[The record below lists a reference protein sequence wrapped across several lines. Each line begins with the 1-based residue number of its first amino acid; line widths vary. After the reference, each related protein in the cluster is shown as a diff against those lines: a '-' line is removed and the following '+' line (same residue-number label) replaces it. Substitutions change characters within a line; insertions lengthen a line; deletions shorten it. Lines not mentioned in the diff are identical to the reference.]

1 MLLSCF
7 LQGVLLGLGL
17 ILPLGP
23 QNVFILSQGMAQQRL
38 LNIVVAVLVAS
49 LADTTLILLAVGG
62 VSVILLENI
71 VLKYAMLTGGI
82 VFLSHLAIKA
92 WSKQPVVDLQG
103 HAQVSV
109 MKIIGS
115 TLAISWLN
123 PYALIDSF
131 FTIGSASIVFNETEK
146 LSFVLG
152 CIGASWIW
160 FILLGFAGIR
170 LSEITLLRKYEGK
183 FSAIIMVA
191 CIVLLIRGLFQ
202 PQ

>member
-23 QNVFILSQGMAQQRL
+23 QNVFILSQGMAKQGL

-62 VSVILLENI
+62 VSVILLENP

-82 VFLSHLAIKA
+82 VFLSYLAVKA
-92 WSKQPVVDLQG
+92 WFKQPAVDLQSR
-103 HAQVSV
+103 AQVSV

-131 FTIGSASIVFNETEK
+131 FTIGAASIVFTAAEK
-146 LSFVLG
+146 LYFVVG

-160 FILLGFAGIR
+160 FSFLAFVGIR
-170 LSEITLLRKYEGK
+170 MSEITLLRKYEGK

-191 CIVLLIRGLFQ
+191 CIVLLIRGLLQ
-202 PQ
+202 P